1 MHSSNGIDL
10 TDTEFEILKQ
20 FVSLHDDQAVMEF
33 ARQDIKTNPKKI
45 DSYIRLCKFDLI
57 NCKNPDIWS
66 DTNVKGTTQL
76 GVDFVE
82 DVKKLERRERIRT
95 YLPSIIVAVLG
106 IGGTLGGVLLGWF
119 LRSL

>member
-10 TDTEFEILKQ
+10 TDTEFKILKKL
-20 FVSLHDDQAVMEF
+20 VSRHDDQAVMEF

-95 YLPSIIVAVLG
+95 YLPVIISTA
-106 IGGTLGGVLLGWF
+106 GTLLGVLLGWF